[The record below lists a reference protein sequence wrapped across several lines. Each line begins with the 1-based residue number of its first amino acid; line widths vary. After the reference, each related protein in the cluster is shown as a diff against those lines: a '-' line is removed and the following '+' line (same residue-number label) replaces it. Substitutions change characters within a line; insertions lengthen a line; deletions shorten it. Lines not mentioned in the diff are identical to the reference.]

1 MEMRSHGDSL
11 QAATRAG
18 VVVGWRA
25 RISTVLMVLMDGGRR
40 WMEAASSNAKVHRRN
55 TRVSDDDEIELE
67 EDGDED

>member
-1 MEMRSHGDSL
+1 
-11 QAATRAG
+11 
-18 VVVGWRA
+18 
-25 RISTVLMVLMDGGRR
+25 MVLMDGGRR